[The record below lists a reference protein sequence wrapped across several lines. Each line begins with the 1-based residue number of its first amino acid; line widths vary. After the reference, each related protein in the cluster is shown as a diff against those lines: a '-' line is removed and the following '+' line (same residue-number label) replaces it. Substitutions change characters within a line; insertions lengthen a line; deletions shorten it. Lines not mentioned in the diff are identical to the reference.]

1 MATPSQPSQT
11 TSYYDEGMFMCE
23 PCISSGGGNMCVY
36 GSDAPVDVNDFENQ
50 EDPHSYDPSYYD
62 RYVNEK
68 AKALQ
73 TRSKLKIPRLT
84 AGKPG
89 DPFPMCAG
97 DAVSQCFFNESG
109 HGRVSVDN
117 CMTAVFEPVSDNP
130 AYQSS
135 RNTQRMKPSQAMMLA
150 DVRTARCPYFVC
162 NTKSMRGGNGKMSF
176 DATDCRCSSSNTF
189 SMQNQ

>member
-1 MATPSQPSQT
+1 MTTPSQF
-11 TSYYDEGMFMCE
+11 TSFYDEGMFMCE
-23 PCISSGGGNMCVY
+23 PCISSTGSNMCVY
-36 GSDAPVDVNDFENQ
+36 PSDAPVDVNDLEDQ
-50 EDPHSYDPSYYD
+50 EDPHSYDPAYYKKYD
-62 RYVNEK
+62 DEK
-68 AKALQ
+68 KRKPELR
-73 TRSKLKIPRLT
+73 RSKLKIPRLM

-130 AYQSS
+130 MYRSS
-135 RNTQRMKPSQAMMLA
+135 AHMNKPSQAMMLA
-150 DVRTARCPYFVC
+150 AARTASCPYFVC

-189 SMQNQ
+189 NMQNQ

>member
-1 MATPSQPSQT
+1 MATPSEPSQT
-11 TSYYDEGMFMCE
+11 TSFYDEGMFMCE
-23 PCISSGGGNMCVY
+23 PCISSSGGNMCVY
-36 GSDAPVDVNDFENQ
+36 GSDAPVDVNDFDNQ
-50 EDPHSYDPSYYD
+50 EDPHSYDPSYYKKYD
-62 RYVNEK
+62 
-68 AKALQ
+68 AKPLQQ
-73 TRSKLKIPRLT
+73 TRSKFKIPRLT

-130 AYQSS
+130 AYQLQSN
-135 RNTQRMKPSQAMMLA
+135 RNTQRMKPSQATMLA
-150 DVRTARCPYFVC
+150 AARTASCPYFVC

-176 DATDCRCSSSNTF
+176 NATDCRCSSSNTF
-189 SMQNQ
+189 NMQNQ